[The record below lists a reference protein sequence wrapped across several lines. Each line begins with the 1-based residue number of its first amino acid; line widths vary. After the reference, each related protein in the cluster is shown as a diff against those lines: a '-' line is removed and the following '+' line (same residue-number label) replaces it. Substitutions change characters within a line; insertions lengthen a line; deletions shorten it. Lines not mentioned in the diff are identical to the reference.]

1 MITSRRSFSPSF
13 FTTTPRLRHAAG
25 YTALFLTLTLGAHA
39 QFWVRDSTVLP
50 ESITGGGSHDGSKGT
65 LNFTTSVYGGLEF
78 NDNVTLS
85 SSGQSGLAVR
95 TGITT
100 GVHYP
105 VSEKNELTF
114 DATLERLTY
123 ISGVSGSEDY
133 NSILPGTATTF
144 TVFAGPVRVRNFL
157 QTELTEDPVASP
169 VINNTARFGRF
180 NALAGTQID
189 WDMNK
194 VIWQLT
200 GSVGRQFAT
209 EAVNDQIDLWRYAVG
224 LRTVFPVGPGTAWGL
239 STSYAITR
247 YDEPIQNDST
257 TRTAGAFGRVAIG
270 RNMSLEAAAGLQ
282 WVDYDSTGSIADTD
296 DFNGVYGS
304 LAFAHQLRRTLS
316 YTLSARHDID
326 EGYGTNFYRIT
337 ELSLSTTLKMMH
349 KWDLVGTAGWQW
361 IDESGTGEQAKRLNL
376 GLEGRRPLGRKLDGA
391 VGVSHVQKFS
401 DQAGKDYTQNRAYFS
416 LRYTF

>member
-1 MITSRRSFSPSF
+1 MHHLRRVANSTVLFI
-13 FTTTPRLRHAAG
+13 
-25 YTALFLTLTLGAHA
+25 ALTISARA
-39 QFWVRDSTVLP
+39 QFWVRESTVLP

-78 NDNVTLS
+78 NDNVDLS
-85 SSGQSGLAVR
+85 DSGNSGLAVR
-95 TGITT
+95 AGITT
-100 GVHYP
+100 AVHYP

-114 DATLERLTY
+114 DASLERLTY
-123 ISGVSGSEDY
+123 IAGVSGSEGY

-144 TVFAGPVRVRNFL
+144 TIFAGPVRVRNFL
-157 QTELTEDPVASP
+157 QADLTEDPVASP
-169 VINNTARFGRF
+169 VINNTSRFGRF

-200 GSVGRQFAT
+200 GSVGRQLAT
-209 EAVNDQIDLWRYAVG
+209 ESVNSQIDLWRYAVG

-247 YDEPIQNDST
+247 YDENIQNDST
-257 TRTAGAFGRVAIG
+257 TRSVGTFGRVAIS
-270 RNMSLEAAAGLQ
+270 RNMSLEATAGFQ
-282 WVDYDSTGSIADTD
+282 TTNYDASGSISDDTD
-296 DFNGVYGS
+296 YNGVYGS
-304 LAFAHQLRRTLS
+304 VGFTHQLRRTLS

-337 ELSLSTTLKMMH
+337 ELSLSTTLKMVN
-349 KWDLVGTAGWQW
+349 KWDLVGNAGWQW
-361 IDESGTGEQAKRLNL
+361 IDESDSGEQAKRLNL
-376 GLEGRRPLGRKLDGA
+376 GLEARRPLGRKVDGSI
-391 VGVSHVQKFS
+391 GVSHVQKFS

-416 LRYTF
+416 IRYTF

>member
-1 MITSRRSFSPSF
+1 MTTLNWPLIPRRFPSA
-13 FTTTPRLRHAAG
+13 TRLRRVAN
-25 YTALFLTLTLGAHA
+25 YTSLSVLFALSAQA

-50 ESITGGGSHDGSKGT
+50 ESISGGGSHDGSKGT

-85 SSGQSGLAVR
+85 SSGESGLAVR

-123 ISGVSGSEDY
+123 IAGVSGSEDY

-144 TVFAGPVRVRNFL
+144 TIFAGPVRVRNFL
-157 QTELTEDPVASP
+157 QADLTEDPVASP

-200 GSVGRQFAT
+200 GSIGRQFAT

-247 YDEPIQNDST
+247 YDEKIQNDSN
-257 TRTAGAFGRVAIG
+257 TRTAGAFGRLALG

-282 WVDYDSTGSIADTD
+282 WVDYDSTGSITDTD
-296 DFNGVYGS
+296 DYNGVYGS

-316 YTLSARHDID
+316 YTLSLRHDID

-337 ELSLSTTLKMMH
+337 ELSLSTTLKMVH
-349 KWDLVGTAGWQW
+349 KWDLVGNAGWQW

-376 GLEGRRPLGRKLDGA
+376 GLEARRPLGRKLDGSI
-391 VGVSHVQKFS
+391 GVSHVQKFS

>member
-1 MITSRRSFSPSF
+1 MHHLRRVANSTFLF
-13 FTTTPRLRHAAG
+13 I
-25 YTALFLTLTLGAHA
+25 ALTIGARA
-39 QFWVRDSTVLP
+39 QFWVRESTVLP

-78 NDNVTLS
+78 NDNVDLS
-85 SSGQSGLAVR
+85 SSGNSGLALR

-114 DATLERLTY
+114 DASLERLTY
-123 ISGVSGSEDY
+123 IAGVSGSEGY

-144 TVFAGPVRVRNFL
+144 TIFAGPVRVRNFL
-157 QTELTEDPVASP
+157 QADLTEDPVATP
-169 VINNTARFGRF
+169 VINNTSRFGRF
-180 NALAGTQID
+180 TALAGTQVD

-200 GSVGRQFAT
+200 GSVGRQLAT
-209 EAVNDQIDLWRYAVG
+209 ESVNSQIDLWRYAVG

-247 YDEPIQNDST
+247 YDEKIQNDST
-257 TRTAGAFGRVAIG
+257 TRAVGAFGRVALS
-270 RNMSLEAAAGLQ
+270 RNMSLESTVGFQ
-282 WVDYDSTGSIADTD
+282 RTNYESSGSISDDTDYD
-296 DFNGVYGS
+296 GVYGS
-304 LAFAHQLRRTLS
+304 VGFTHQLRRTLS

-337 ELSLSTTLKMMH
+337 EVSLSTTLKMVN
-349 KWDLVGTAGWQW
+349 KWDLVGNAGWQW
-361 IDESGTGEQAKRLNL
+361 IDESDSGEQARRLNL
-376 GLEGRRPLGRKLDGA
+376 GLEARRPLGRKVDGSI
-391 VGVSHVQKFS
+391 GVTHVQKFS

-416 LRYTF
+416 IRYTF

>member
-1 MITSRRSFSPSF
+1 MTHLRRVANATVLFIAFTITAR
-13 FTTTPRLRHAAG
+13 
-25 YTALFLTLTLGAHA
+25 A

-50 ESITGGGSHDGSKGT
+50 ESITGGGSHEGSRGT

-78 NDNVTLS
+78 NDNVELS
-85 SSGQSGLAVR
+85 EHGNSGLALR

-114 DATLERLTY
+114 DASLERLTY
-123 ISGVSGSEDY
+123 LSGVSGSESY

-144 TVFAGPVRVRNFL
+144 TIFAGPVRVRNFL
-157 QTELTEDPVASP
+157 QADLTEDPVSNP

-200 GSVGRQFAT
+200 GSVGRQLAT
-209 EAVNDQIDLWRYAVG
+209 ESVNNQIDLWRYSVG

-247 YDEPIQNDST
+247 YDEKIQNDST
-257 TRTAGAFGRVAIG
+257 TRAIGAFGRIALG
-270 RNMSLEAAAGLQ
+270 RNMSLESNVGFQ
-282 WVDYDSTGSIADTD
+282 TTNYDSTGSISDNTD
-296 DFNGVYGS
+296 YDGIYGS
-304 LAFAHQLRRTLS
+304 LAFNHQLRRTFS
-316 YTLSARHDID
+316 YTLSLRHDID

-337 ELSLSTTLKMMH
+337 EISLSATMKMVN
-349 KWDLVGTAGWQW
+349 KWDLIANTGWQW
-361 IDESGTGEQAKRLNL
+361 IDESGSGEQAQRLNL
-376 GLEGRRPLGRKLDGA
+376 GLEARRPLGRKVDGSI
-391 VGVSHVQKFS
+391 GVSHVEKFS

-416 LRYTF
+416 IRYTF